1 MGDIDI
7 LPTTFAE
14 IQVKLHELV
23 KTASD
28 LAWFT
33 YNFRDSM
40 LQFQES
46 ADGRISNLERKIENL
61 ERQLNEIKEAAAN
74 PYSGIT
80 GLTKNIKSV
89 SLRKSH
95 HKLGSRDACQPPPRV
110 QSRGDLASH
119 SYFQ

>member
-1 MGDIDI
+1 MFFQSFFHSFPCERATMMGDIDI

-23 KTASD
+23 KTASN

-74 PYSGIT
+74 P
-80 GLTKNIKSV
+80 L
-89 SLRKSH
+89 
-95 HKLGSRDACQPPPRV
+95 KLWDN
-110 QSRGDLASH
+110 
-119 SYFQ
+119 